1 MMLLFYYHIRYK
13 LVIIILLNAS
23 IIQGEN
29 ILKFNPKGR
38 ISALEFLVSV
48 LTYGNLVDKEKDI
61 DPILTKFSRLD
72 KDRDGKITSA
82 DLQGGQDDLAGGNVS
97 LPELVLKDFFEVL
110 FGSGS
115 DDSSIGSA
123 HGRLI
128 SGETAV
134 ASSSA

>member
-1 MMLLFYYHIRYK
+1 M
-13 LVIIILLNAS
+13 ILLNAS

-29 ILKFNPKGR
+29 MLKFNPKGR

-61 DPILTKFSRLD
+61 DPILAKFSRLD

-82 DLQGGQDDLAGGNVS
+82 DLQGSRQDDFSGDSNLS

-110 FGSGS
+110 FGSSS
-115 DDSSIGSA
+115 DDTSIGSA

-128 SGETAV
+128 SGETMV

>member
-1 MMLLFYYHIRYK
+1 M
-13 LVIIILLNAS
+13 
-23 IIQGEN
+23 
-29 ILKFNPKGR
+29 LKFNPKGR

-48 LTYGNLVDKEKDI
+48 LTYGNFVDKEKDI
-61 DPILTKFSRLD
+61 DPILAKFSRLD

-82 DLQGGQDDLAGGNVS
+82 DLQGSQDDSAGSDVS

-110 FGSGS
+110 FG
-115 DDSSIGSA
+115 DSSDSSSVESA

-128 SGETAV
+128 SGETVV